1 MLNKLQVISTTPE
14 RNIVSNNASPNS
26 SVILSYTPPRPATPS
41 TCEETR
47 SNTSS
52 SFRSSGSAS
61 SSARRDATA
70 TTPERHH
77 RYKLPPTT
85 PGSPVKNS
93 NSHLQCLYTDQ
104 SLDYL
109 VQYGVLDRSEAQA
122 MSSTPTAVDQS
133 QNNVDILDELTLA
146 LDQKLALCTDDET
159 NETDNH
165 KQQHKRKRV
174 GFLEQRRTNDELL
187 HMFQGWSH
195 QQQQQHKRSHSLEDN
210 DTLGSLVTTAEEAE
224 NAKNDIYECFPNN
237 DHSHSAYSNSV
248 RSSKPSAA
256 SIPSMRI
263 PSMCSY
269 SESEQSSK
277 LFGERA
283 LEQQQRTPMAIDGHP
298 STFIPKDNP
307 PAASYRLERTTPHHG
322 SNKSSSNHRYR
333 FGLMTTAND
342 SKDYLSYEDTLT
354 GDDISKPKYGESKF
368 DTASSSQSQ
377 VPFDERTTTHRDED
391 EDFVHVSKKFL
402 SEAGA
407 VMRRMSNEISKQLS
421 CATRLPEEF
430 EICRNGKQDRT
441 IVTPPPPPL
450 LADDYLHIR
459 DDQETISHLDSKL
472 SYEFGYE
479 YDCSEQP
486 ARMQQQQHH
495 IVHPPSSHPHTNGF
509 YPVTRP
515 VVFKAADV

>member
-52 SFRSSGSAS
+52 SFRSGSSS
-61 SSARRDATA
+61 SSARPETATA
-70 TTPERHH
+70 TTPERAH

-93 NSHLQCLYTDQ
+93 NNSNLQCLYTDQ

-133 QNNVDILDELTLA
+133 QSQNNVDILEELTLA
-146 LDQKLALCTDDET
+146 LDQKLALCDENEANETET
-159 NETDNH
+159 N

-210 DTLGSLVTTAEEAE
+210 ETLGSLFTAEEAE
-224 NAKNDIYECFPNN
+224 NAKRDAYESFPNN

-248 RSSKPSAA
+248 RSSMKPCAA

-269 SESEQSSK
+269 SESEQSSN

-283 LEQQQRTPMAIDGHP
+283 LEQQQRTPMSIDHRT
-298 STFIPKDNP
+298 TFIPNDNP
-307 PAASYRLERTTPHHG
+307 PAASYRLERTTPRD
-322 SNKSSSNHRYR
+322 SNQSSSSNHRYR
-333 FGLMTTAND
+333 FGLTSAND
-342 SKDYLSYEDTLT
+342 SKDYLSFEDTLT

-368 DTASSSQSQ
+368 DQPSSQSQ
-377 VPFDERTTTHRDED
+377 VPFDERTTTHREEED
-391 EDFVHVSKKFL
+391 DFVHVSKKFL
-402 SEAGA
+402 TEAGA